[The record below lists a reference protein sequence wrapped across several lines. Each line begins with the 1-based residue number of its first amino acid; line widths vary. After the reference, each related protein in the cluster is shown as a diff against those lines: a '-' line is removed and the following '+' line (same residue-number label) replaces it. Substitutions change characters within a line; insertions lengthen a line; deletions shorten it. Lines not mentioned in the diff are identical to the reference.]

1 MADEDALLSI
11 QERLYPWA
19 TCFGCGHANPK
30 GLHLRSYPRDGEV
43 TADFTPWPEHDNG
56 IGFLNGGI
64 IATLL
69 DCHSGA
75 AVFHAADELGVEPAD
90 EMPYPFVTAG
100 IDLRY
105 LRPAPLDAPV
115 ELLASVRSIDET
127 EAVVDVALHYDGKP
141 RAQATAL
148 WKRWRPRR
156 PFNPAAPAP

>member
-1 MADEDALLSI
+1 MDVEAPVSI

-30 GLHLRSYPRDGEV
+30 GLHLRSYPTDGVIVAE
-43 TADFTPWPEHDNG
+43 FLPRPEFDNG

-64 IATLL
+64 IATVL

-75 AVFHAADELGVEPAD
+75 AVFHQADVLGLEPAED
-90 EMPYPFVTAG
+90 MPYPFVTAG
-100 IDLRY
+100 LDLRY

-115 ELLASVRSIDET
+115 ELRAVISSIDES
-127 EAVVDVALHYDGKP
+127 EAVVDVSLHFDGKP

-148 WKRWRPRR
+148 WKRWRPRPR
-156 PFNPAAPAP
+156 PSA

>member
-1 MADEDALLSI
+1 MDHDAEVSI

-30 GLHLRSYPRDGEV
+30 GLHLRSYP
-43 TADFTPWPEHDNG
+43 ADDETVATFLPWPEHDNG

-75 AVFHAADELGVEPAD
+75 AVFHAADALGMQPAD
-90 EMPYPFVTAG
+90 DMPYPFVTAG
-100 IDLRY
+100 LDLRY

-115 ELLASVRSIDET
+115 ELRAVVSSIDD
-127 EAVVDVALHYDGKP
+127 AAAIVDVTLHYDGKP
-141 RAQATAL
+141 RAEASAL
-148 WKRWRPRR
+148 WKRWRPRPR
-156 PFNPAAPAP
+156 PAT